1 MLFLLKIQ
9 RSSLRCRI
17 FVTEQTVSFF
27 VLLNFGEPPDGRIE
41 SVVSVVIVA
50 LADLAQKNSPPFPA
64 RPRNH
69 GTYTAECGCSRPVSG
84 VPASQ
89 QAPCTSG
96 RRSGRSHQICGQ
108 WTRRAGCSLIFLKC
122 RLSASSWYTTLGA
135 QLRSPVIGR
144 PSNRSRNCKNG
155 NAREK

>member
-50 LADLAQKNSPPFPA
+50 LADLAQKNSP
-64 RPRNH
+64 
-69 GTYTAECGCSRPVSG
+69 
-84 VPASQ
+84 
-89 QAPCTSG
+89 
-96 RRSGRSHQICGQ
+96 
-108 WTRRAGCSLIFLKC
+108 
-122 RLSASSWYTTLGA
+122 
-135 QLRSPVIGR
+135 
-144 PSNRSRNCKNG
+144 RSRLDLEIMVHILLNVYDIARCHAYLRNSRQRVRPAVALDGHIRFAVNG
-155 NAREK
+155 LVGQAVL